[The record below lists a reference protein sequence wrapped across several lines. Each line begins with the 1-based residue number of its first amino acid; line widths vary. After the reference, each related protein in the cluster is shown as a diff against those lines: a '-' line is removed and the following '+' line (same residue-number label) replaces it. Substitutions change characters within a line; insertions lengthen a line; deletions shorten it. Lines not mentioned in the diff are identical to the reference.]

1 MELDFDFQR
10 MHLAAL
16 LRRDAG
22 LHRLGRHDLLGQGL
36 AQACS
41 QLDDHVAQRYLKL
54 VAAVSFWGAWVVA
67 RNTDWRENEHVAV
80 GAWPGLA
87 ERVAECLERNRDIT
101 DPDIIRTYDVV
112 TPARDLPRPGLR
124 EPCLFGPDTIEAY
137 DFSSTDYELPPA
149 EPLLTQR

>member
-22 LHRLGRHDLLGQGL
+22 LHRLGRHDLIGLGLPQVC
-36 AQACS
+36 A

-54 VAAVSFWGAWVVA
+54 VVAVSFWGAWVVA
-67 RNTDWRENEHVAV
+67 RNTGWREHEHVAV
-80 GAWPGLA
+80 GSWPALA

-101 DPDIIRTYDVV
+101 DPEIIRAYDVV
-112 TPARDLPRPGLR
+112 TPSRDLPRPPSR
-124 EPCLFGPDTIEAY
+124 EACLFGPDAIEAY
-137 DFSSTDYELPPA
+137 DFSSTDYEMPPA
-149 EPLLTQR
+149 PPPE